1 MAPNDGGR
9 TRHAVRRDAETLEG
23 GMTKMQA
30 PRPRTSRR
38 TSVSPD
44 APKCERVQYA
54 GAVQLEESLRA
65 EQLRQQ

>member
-30 PRPRTSRR
+30 PS
-38 TSVSPD
+38 SQD
-44 APKCERVQYA
+44 QQADERKP
-54 GAVQLEESLRA
+54 
-65 EQLRQQ
+65 